1 MADNEIV
8 FDYSKDYGRPVDA
21 AWVARQFKIY
31 DKYVREYYNPRELL
45 NKFDGTSYNSKGEVE
60 FNIVFLGFVEHLD
73 SGRIDA
79 RSIYISNEL
88 EVSGKA
94 GIHDDTTLY
103 KNLNVKEDSVLEG
116 NLEVDK
122 AATIKGLFT
131 GEDNAVLKKN
141 LEVDKDADIGGNLK
155 VTKNAEVGGNFNA
168 VGNISTNA
176 NLTVDND
183 ARIKGNSKVD
193 GDSTVDGDSYIKG
206 NSIINGQNTVKG
218 CERVGDSLEVENN
231 LVVNHIL
238 WKIDTE
244 TSKLA
249 DLM

>member
-79 RSIYISNEL
+79 RNIYISNEL

-116 NLEVDK
+116 
-122 AATIKGLFT
+122 
-131 GEDNAVLKKN
+131 N

-193 GDSTVDGDSYIKG
+193 GDSTVDGDSYTKG

-218 CERVGDSLEVENN
+218 CEKVGDSLEVENN

-238 WKIDTE
+238 WKVDTE